1 MTNLRI
7 ATSRHV
13 SCVWQLESKPVPDDR
28 RLKNRKGAN
37 EEKTQI
43 KTKAVK
49 TARERMPMNA
59 FVPWWPWSWRLS
71 QWTWTYLKGPNQ
83 GGGTDGTASSS
94 APAEFPGSPKQGQ
107 APKRKRF
114 NKWLINRSMLQPRSR
129 LQGLPRAAFSFLRRL
144 EAVKEP
150 SATCSRPSSPFHFPS
165 RCHWGPTDLPAGR
178 FFLPR
183 RSPSGFNTFHLSS
196 PQW

>member
-59 FVPWWPWSWRLS
+59 FVP
-71 QWTWTYLKGPNQ
+71 
-83 GGGTDGTASSS
+83 
-94 APAEFPGSPKQGQ
+94 
-107 APKRKRF
+107 
-114 NKWLINRSMLQPRSR
+114 
-129 LQGLPRAAFSFLRRL
+129 
-144 EAVKEP
+144 
-150 SATCSRPSSPFHFPS
+150 
-165 RCHWGPTDLPAGR
+165 
-178 FFLPR
+178 
-183 RSPSGFNTFHLSS
+183 
-196 PQW
+196 